1 MHAHSEII
9 EVVKTKDFDI
19 AFIGLS
25 NGTHVFEFD
34 LNDSF
39 FELFEYDDYSQL
51 RGKVTM
57 EMVKSETVLDLSL
70 NFSGSI
76 QAPCD
81 VTNEPFEQALNNAF
95 EIQVKFGDAY
105 NDENEEL
112 LILPHGEHQFNIA
125 QMVYELVVLSIP
137 AKLYGPNAGNG
148 IEDYLEDEDEENETD
163 TDPRWD
169 QLKDLLNK

>member
-1 MHAHSEII
+1 M
-9 EVVKTKDFDI
+9 KTKDFDI

-25 NGTHVFEFD
+25 NGAHVFEFNLD
-34 LNDSF
+34 DSF
-39 FELFEYDDYSQL
+39 FELFKYDEYSQL

-95 EIQVKFGDAY
+95 GIQVNFGDSY

-112 LILPHGEHQFNIA
+112 LVLPHGEHQFNIA

-148 IEDYLEDEDEENETD
+148 IEDYLKNEDEETETD

>member
-1 MHAHSEII
+1 LHAHSETI
-9 EVVKTKDFDI
+9 EAVKTKDFDI

-25 NGTHVFEFD
+25 NGAHVFEFNLD
-34 LNDSF
+34 DSF
-39 FELFEYDDYSQL
+39 FELFKYDEYSQL

-95 EIQVKFGDAY
+95 SIQVNFGDSY

-112 LILPHGEHQFNIA
+112 LVLPHGEHQFNIA

-148 IEDYLEDEDEENETD
+148 IEDYLKNEDEETETD

>member
-1 MHAHSEII
+1 
-9 EVVKTKDFDI
+9 VKTKDFDI

-25 NGTHVFEFD
+25 NGAHVFEFD

-39 FELFEYDDYSQL
+39 FELFEYDEYSQL
-51 RGKVTM
+51 RGKVIM
-57 EMVKSETVLDLSL
+57 KMVKSETVLDLNLS
-70 NFSGSI
+70 FSGSI

-81 VTNEPFEQALNNAF
+81 VSNEPFEQALNNAF
-95 EIQVKFGDAY
+95 DVQVKFGDAY

-112 LILPHGEHQFNIA
+112 LILPYGEHEFNIA

-148 IEDYLEDEDEENETD
+148 IEDYLEEEKETD

>member
-1 MHAHSEII
+1 M
-9 EVVKTKDFDI
+9 KTKDFDI

-25 NGTHVFEFD
+25 NGAHVFEFNLD
-34 LNDSF
+34 DSF
-39 FELFEYDDYSQL
+39 FELFEYDEYSQL

-57 EMVKSETVLDLSL
+57 EMVKSETVLDLSM

-81 VTNEPFEQALNNAF
+81 VTNEPFEQALDNAF
-95 EIQVKFGDAY
+95 DVQVKFGDAY

-112 LILPHGEHQFNIA
+112 LVLPYGEHQFNIA
-125 QMVYELVVLSIP
+125 QVIYELVVLSIP
-137 AKLYGPNAGNG
+137 AKLCGPYAGNG
-148 IEDYLEDEDEENETD
+148 IEDYLENEDEEMD

>member
-1 MHAHSEII
+1 
-9 EVVKTKDFDI
+9 VKTKDFDI
-19 AFIGLS
+19 AFTGLS
-25 NGTHVFEFD
+25 NGTHLFDFD

-39 FELFEYDDYSQL
+39 FELFKYDEYSQL

-57 EMVKSETVLDLSL
+57 VMVKSETVLDLSL

-81 VTNEPFEQALNNAF
+81 VTNEPFEQALHNAF
-95 EIQVKFGDAY
+95 DVQVKFGDTY

-112 LILPHGEHQFNIA
+112 LILPHGEHRFNIA
-125 QMVYELVVLSIP
+125 QMVFELVVLSIP

-148 IEDYLEDEDEENETD
+148 IEDYLEDEDEETETD

>member
-9 EVVKTKDFDI
+9 EAVKKKDFDI

-25 NGTHVFEFD
+25 NGPHNFD
-34 LNDSF
+34 YELNDSF
-39 FELFEYDDYSQL
+39 FELFEYDDYRGLS
-51 RGKVTM
+51 GKVTM
-57 EMVKSETVLDLSL
+57 KLVKSELVMDLELS
-70 NFSGSI
+70 FEGSI

-81 VTNEPFEQALNNAF
+81 VTDEPFTQTLNNSF
-95 EIQVKFGDAY
+95 DVQVKFGESF
-105 NDENEEL
+105 NDENDEL

-137 AKLYGPNAGNG
+137 TKLYGPNAGNG
-148 IEDYLEDEDEENETD
+148 LEDYLEDNDDENEND

>member
-1 MHAHSEII
+1 MHAHSETI
-9 EVVKTKDFDI
+9 EAVKTKDFDI

-25 NGTHVFEFD
+25 NGAHVFEFNLD
-34 LNDSF
+34 DSF
-39 FELFEYDDYSQL
+39 FELFKYDEYSQL

-81 VTNEPFEQALNNAF
+81 VTNEPFEQPLDNAF
-95 EIQVKFGDAY
+95 DVQVKFGDAY

-112 LILPHGEHQFNIA
+112 LVLPYGEHQFNIA
-125 QMVYELVVLSIP
+125 QVIYELVVLSIP

-148 IEDYLEDEDEENETD
+148 IEDYLENEDEEMD

>member
-1 MHAHSEII
+1 LHAHSETI
-9 EVVKTKDFDI
+9 EAVKTKDFDI

-25 NGTHVFEFD
+25 NGAHVFEFNLD
-34 LNDSF
+34 DSF
-39 FELFEYDDYSQL
+39 FELFKYDEYSQL

-95 EIQVKFGDAY
+95 GIQVNFGDSY

-112 LILPHGEHQFNIA
+112 LVLPHGEHQFNIA

-148 IEDYLEDEDEENETD
+148 IEDYLKNEDEETETD

>member
-1 MHAHSEII
+1 MHAHSETI
-9 EVVKTKDFDI
+9 EAVKTKDFDI

-25 NGTHVFEFD
+25 NGAHVFEFNLD
-34 LNDSF
+34 DSF
-39 FELFEYDDYSQL
+39 FELFKYDEYSQL

-95 EIQVKFGDAY
+95 GIQVNFGDSY

-112 LILPHGEHQFNIA
+112 LVLPHGEHQFNIA

-148 IEDYLEDEDEENETD
+148 IEDYLKNEDEETETD